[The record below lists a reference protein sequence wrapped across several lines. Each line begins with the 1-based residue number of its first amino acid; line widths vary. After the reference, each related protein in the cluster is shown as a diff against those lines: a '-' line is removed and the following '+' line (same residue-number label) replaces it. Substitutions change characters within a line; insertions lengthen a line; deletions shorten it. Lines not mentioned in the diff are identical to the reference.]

1 MGWIIFIIWIVGFH
15 IGLYGMFKKAGVTPW
30 KALIPFYNTWIMVE
44 MCHIKKWWF
53 WLQFIP
59 IAGQFITIWISIIWV
74 MHFGKFDLISH
85 TLTVFFPY
93 IYFPYLGFNK
103 QDKWKGHEIFKLY
116 KKPASREWIDAAVF
130 AIVAATIIRTFIF
143 EAYTIPTGSMEKTL
157 LVNDF
162 LFVNKMSYGARI
174 PKTPLSF
181 PFVHNTLPLSETTPS
196 YLKWI
201 QLDYRRLDGFGKVQ
215 RNDVVVFNFP
225 AGDTIINLPGYGSLN
240 TYYEAVRT
248 MGRQNTWNQFGD
260 HIIVHP
266 YDKTDNYIKRCV
278 GVPGD
283 KLQLINGVLYI
294 NDQKGLIP
302 DNSQRFY
309 RVTGEKRYIDFN
321 ELQKSEGINIRNDQ
335 NYRDERL
342 QLSSELQETGVI
354 SRVALTESDA
364 AKLKRISGITSITP
378 IVDPFPE
385 QAHIKIFPFDTTH
398 YKYSVDNYGPITV
411 PKAGTTVQLNTTTLP
426 LYERI
431 ISTYEGHKLVVNGN
445 SIMIDDK
452 PATSYTFKYDYYWM
466 MGDNR
471 HNSQDSRYWGF
482 VPETHI
488 VGKASLI
495 WFSWD
500 GGPRWNRIFKS
511 IK

>member
-1 MGWIIFIIWIVGFH
+1 MGWIIFIIWIVGWH
-15 IGLYGMFKKAGVTPW
+15 IGLYGMFKKAGIAPW
-30 KALIPFYNTWIMVE
+30 KALVPFYNTWIMVE
-44 MCHIKKWWF
+44 LCHIRKVWF

-93 IYFPYLGFNK
+93 IYFPYLGFSK
-103 QDKWKGHEIFKLY
+103 KERWKGHEIFKLY
-116 KKPASREWIDAAVF
+116 RKPASREWIDAAVF

-143 EAYTIPTGSMEKTL
+143 EAYTIPTPSMERTL

-174 PKTPLSF
+174 PQTPLSF
-181 PFVHNTLPLSETTPS
+181 PFVHNTLPFTTTTPS

-201 QLDYRRLDGFGKVQ
+201 QLDYSRINGFGPVK

-225 AGDTIINLPGYGSLN
+225 AGDTIINLPNFGSKEP
-240 TYYEAVRT
+240 YYDVLR
-248 MGRQNTWNQFGD
+248 NSFNGD
-260 HIIVHP
+260 RERLKAEYPIMVHP
-266 YDKTDNYIKRCV
+266 MDKTDNYIKRCV
-278 GVPGD
+278 GIPGD
-283 KLQLINGVLYI
+283 KVQVIKGVLYV
-294 NDQKGLIP
+294 NDRPAEVYPGQQTTYIVKTKGQMAQDFLEELGYRFVTNEKGETIDVNGDVGMIGENTYVMNLTRDNLATVRKHPVYVSDSMYTQTEP
-302 DNSQRFY
+302 DPGMFPHNP
-309 RVTGEKRYIDFN
+309 
-321 ELQKSEGINIRNDQ
+321 
-335 NYRDERL
+335 
-342 QLSSELQETGVI
+342 QL
-354 SRVALTESDA
+354 RWN
-364 AKLKRISGITSITP
+364 
-378 IVDPFPE
+378 
-385 QAHIKIFPFDTTH
+385 
-398 YKYSVDNYGPITV
+398 VDNYGP
-411 PKAGTTVQLNTTTLP
+411 VQLPAKGQTVALTAQNIDF
-426 LYERI
+426 YRRI
-431 ISTYEGHKLVVNGN
+431 ITTYEHNELQESGGNFSING
-445 SIMIDDK
+445 K

-471 HNSQDSRYWGF
+471 HKSQDSRFWGF

-500 GGPRWNRIFKS
+500 GGPRWSRIFKG